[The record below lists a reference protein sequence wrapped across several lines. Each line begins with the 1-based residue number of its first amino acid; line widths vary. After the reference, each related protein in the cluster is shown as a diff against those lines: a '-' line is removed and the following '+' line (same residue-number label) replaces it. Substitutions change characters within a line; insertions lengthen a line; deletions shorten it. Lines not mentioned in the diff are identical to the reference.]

1 MLRLRLIPI
10 AALALLL
17 GGCGTSNEKRAVDA
31 CQKAIAA
38 KLAGKGF
45 DLDQKDMLAKAKADG
60 DNVIAL
66 NSTVVFDKGLPT
78 ESKQTFDCRVQF
90 DPKNPKADPAVQ
102 ALQFTW

>member
-1 MLRLRLIPI
+1 MLKQIIPI
-10 AALALLL
+10 AALALAL
-17 GGCGTSNEKRAVDA
+17 GGCGGSNEKRAVTA
-31 CQKAIAA
+31 CEKAIAA

-60 DNVIAL
+60 DNVMSL
-66 NSTVVFDKGLPT
+66 TSTVVFDKGLPT

-90 DPKNPKADPAVQ
+90 DPKNPSKDPAVQ